1 MEKNNYTETNNTT
14 VDLYAENLKPDH
26 TFTFEDKD
34 LFDDWDELSEDE
46 KTISLSED
54 KLYEKLFGESGR
66 NFDFNVRKGD
76 EKATLFK
83 ESPKSIKAALEYIP
97 IHINLLK
104 DCNAY
109 PYNNLNRFTDNM
121 ELANY
126 TDKDIES
133 FSLTW
138 LNAVEDCLEFD
149 MKYMEIYLLG
159 GIYLN
164 GYCIVPAPCKRDF
177 KRALEFLPTWLQ
189 KSDLSDLYDA
199 DRELD
204 ELIYC
209 MRKVGYSL
217 SDISLFATRY
227 ISATRMNDELC
238 YSSMYMRLFSEISSG
253 AFINVEGL
261 ADFEQ
266 AIALLPTYVDYIIHD
281 CTPVDEYQ
289 THFDP
294 DRVLCNLILKMRIHD
309 FPETQIARF
318 VHEWM
323 RALEKTGND
332 SLMRMFSYLCGEYST
347 TYSSRKT
354 GYKTIPVV
362 VQLDNM
368 KDFEKALDYIPSW
381 MSFINDPEVAYDFGY
396 YSDSIITHI
405 LNIMRDSGYDIV
417 KIEEFL
423 LRAVECDNSCNKIVA
438 KIVAALYKDGEY
450 EKFEFP
456 DLKDAEKLLA
466 FVAEYGDE

>member
-14 VDLYAENLKPDH
+14 VDLYAENLEPGFA
-26 TFTFEDKD
+26 FTVDD
-34 LFDDWDELSEDE
+34 VDPFDDWDELSEEE
-46 KTISLSED
+46 KTIRNSED
-54 KLYEKLFGESGR
+54 KLCEKLSDESGR
-66 NFDFNVRKGD
+66 DFGFLVLRRD

-83 ESPKSIKAALEYIP
+83 ESRKSIKAALEYIP

-104 DCNAY
+104 DY
-109 PYNNLNRFTDNM
+109 DGDPYDRLYRCIDAM

-126 TDKDIES
+126 TDEDIEA

-149 MKYMEIYLLG
+149 SEYMKIYLLG
-159 GIYLN
+159 GIYFY
-164 GYCIVPAPCKRDF
+164 GDCMVSAPCKRDF

-189 KSDLSDLYDA
+189 KSDLYDA
-199 DRELD
+199 DNELD

-209 MRKVGYSL
+209 MRKVGYSV

-227 ISATRMNDELC
+227 ISESMMNDKLC
-238 YSSMYMRLFSEISSG
+238 YSSMYMRLFSEHKSG
-253 AFINVEGL
+253 AFVNIDGL

-266 AIALLPTYVDYIIHD
+266 AIAFLPTYVDYIIHD
-281 CTPVDEYQ
+281 CPPVDEYQ
-289 THFDP
+289 TLFDP

-309 FPETQIARF
+309 FPEKQIARF

-332 SLMRMFSYLCGEYST
+332 SVMRMFSYLCGEYST
-347 TYSSRKT
+347 TYSSRQT
-354 GYKTIPVV
+354 GHKIIPVE

-381 MSFINDPEVAYDFGY
+381 MSFINDPGVRYYFGY
-396 YSDSIITHI
+396 DSDSIIMRI
-405 LNIMRDSGYDIV
+405 LKIMRDSGYDIG

-423 LRAVECDNSCNKIVA
+423 LRAVECDNSLNKV
-438 KIVAALYKDGEY
+438 VAALYKYGKY
-450 EKFEFP
+450 KNVEFA
-456 DLKDAEKLLA
+456 DLKDAEKHLA
-466 FVAEYGDE
+466 FVSEYGNE

>member
-66 NFDFNVRKGD
+66 NFGFNMRKGD

-104 DCNAY
+104 DYNAY

-149 MKYMEIYLLG
+149 REYMKIYLLG
-159 GIYLN
+159 GIYFY
-164 GYCIVPAPCKRDF
+164 GDCMVSAPCKRDF

-189 KSDLSDLYDA
+189 KSDLYDA
-199 DRELD
+199 DNELD
-204 ELIYC
+204 ELIFC
-209 MRKVGYSL
+209 MRKVGYSV

-227 ISATRMNDELC
+227 ISESMMNDKLC
-238 YSSMYMRLFSEISSG
+238 YSSMYMRLFSEHQSG
-253 AFINVEGL
+253 AFVNIDGL

-266 AIALLPTYVDYIIHD
+266 AIAFLPTYVDYIIHD
-281 CTPVDEYQ
+281 CPPVDEYQ
-289 THFDP
+289 PLFDP

-309 FPETQIARF
+309 FPEKQIARF

-332 SLMRMFSYLCGEYST
+332 SVMRMFSYLCGEYST
-347 TYSSRKT
+347 TYSSRQT
-354 GYKTIPVV
+354 GHKIIPVE

-381 MSFINDPEVAYDFGY
+381 MSFINDPGVRYYFGY
-396 YSDSIITHI
+396 DSDSIIMRI
-405 LNIMRDSGYDIV
+405 LKIMRDSGYDIG

-423 LRAVECDNSCNKIVA
+423 LRAVECDNSLNKV
-438 KIVAALYKDGEY
+438 VAALYKYGKY
-450 EKFEFP
+450 KNVEFA
-456 DLKDAEKLLA
+456 DLKDAEKHLA
-466 FVAEYGDE
+466 FVSEYGNE